1 MGLPW
6 ALGTSAP
13 AHPPIS
19 TSSTHSAD
27 CVEPSSTELLYSFPS
42 ANSLSAA
49 QDVGRGGSV
58 QLKQSSRPA
67 FAASTPVLSASPCPL
82 LITRCD
88 SAQCVYIHVHWTV
101 FPPRPSEVGH
111 TVQSHNC
118 HIFVPIRSVKGKLTK
133 SDFCESQT
141 SNSKCNFPQI
151 FPNYSPNSNGVFSA
165 TTGVFVGVFEP
176 GREKTIHT
184 IQWLVNTLSTG

>member
-1 MGLPW
+1 MAALLFTNLPPFIF
-6 ALGTSAP
+6 LGKLPRIFLSTAKLWVTGYAWQKVFFLLP
-13 AHPPIS
+13 AKFLS
-19 TSSTHSAD
+19 TF
-27 CVEPSSTELLYSFPS
+27 VNILF
-42 ANSLSAA
+42 
-49 QDVGRGGSV
+49 
-58 QLKQSSRPA
+58 
-67 FAASTPVLSASPCPL
+67 
-82 LITRCD
+82 I
-88 SAQCVYIHVHWTV
+88 AQCVHWTV